1 MSVDWATLFAL
12 INKGLE
18 LIKMITGIHVSL
30 LGFVHLRGNFGW
42 TPSDIVPRF
51 SGYIHDVN

>member
-42 TPSDIVPRF
+42 TPK
-51 SGYIHDVN
+51 